1 MNQQPPSRF
10 KNMTL
15 ALVAGQAGCFSLF
28 VIFVALLAGIWL
40 DAQFHL
46 RGVFTIGLLL
56 MSIPVSLFF
65 MVRIALGAV
74 NNIQPP
80 PPKQKQL
87 QKQVGKKSQSTYTEE
102 EDL

>member
-15 ALVAGQAGCFSLF
+15 AVVAGQVGCLSL
-28 VIFVALLAGIWL
+28 VIVFVALFAGIWL
-40 DAQFHL
+40 DARFQV
-46 RGVFTIGLLL
+46 RGVFTVGLLL
-56 MSIPVSLFF
+56 LSIPISLFF

-74 NNIQPP
+74 KNLTPP
-80 PPKQKQL
+80 PTQTK
-87 QKQVGKKSQSTYTEE
+87 QSTYIEE